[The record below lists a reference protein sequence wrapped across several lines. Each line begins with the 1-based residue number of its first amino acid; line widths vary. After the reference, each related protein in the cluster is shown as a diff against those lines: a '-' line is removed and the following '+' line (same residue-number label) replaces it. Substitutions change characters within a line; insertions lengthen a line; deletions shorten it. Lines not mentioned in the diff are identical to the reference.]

1 MFTPRAPDS
10 ARPRVSKAG
19 RRLQAVAVAAA
30 SVTVVAGL
38 ALVVANVSRID
49 PSQAGFLWDTPSPQP
64 GSGASG
70 AGATAEAPEPATPP
84 PTARPLTAVFI
95 GDSYSFGM
103 GASAP
108 ALRWTTLVADHEG
121 WIELNAARSGTGYLK
136 ASGGTLCGNEHCPN
150 YLQVVP
156 HVIRAEPGV
165 VVVAGGQNDLG
176 AFPARRA
183 ATIAAI
189 TRTFA
194 DLRRGLPGARI
205 IAVGPSTPWA
215 ITPDL
220 IALDAAV
227 RDAAAMVGAEYLS
240 LIKPNV
246 LVPAMISPDGVH
258 VSDAGHAAIA
268 ARVIAA
274 L

>member
-1 MFTPRAPDS
+1 MFTPRALAP
-10 ARPRVSKAG
+10 ARPRGWKAS
-19 RRLQAVAVAAA
+19 RPLQTVAVAVA
-30 SVTVVAGL
+30 SVTVVAALG
-38 ALVVANVSRID
+38 LVVANVSRID
-49 PSQAGFLWDTPSPQP
+49 PSQAGFLWNTPSPQP
-64 GSGASG
+64 GSGASS
-70 AGATAEAPEPATPP
+70 AGATAEPATTPTP
-84 PTARPLTAVFI
+84 SPTARPLAAVFM
-95 GDSYSFGM
+95 GDSYSAGM

-108 ALRWTTLVADHEG
+108 ALRWTTLVADQEG
-121 WIELNAARSGTGYLK
+121 WIELNAARAGTGYLK
-136 ASGGTLCGNEHCPN
+136 ASGGTLCGNELCPN
-150 YLQVVP
+150 YLHVVP

-176 AFPARRA
+176 AFPAKRA

-189 TRTFA
+189 TQTFA

-205 IAVGPSTPWA
+205 VAVGPSTPWA

-227 RDAAAMVGAEYLS
+227 QDAAAMVGAEYLS